1 MAQAAREIEGIE
13 LPPAGTYALDVTHT
27 AVEFS
32 ARHMLT
38 KTRGRF
44 TEFSGTIQVGD
55 TPEDSSVRVE
65 IQAASVQTNMD
76 KRDEHLKSG
85 DFLEVEKYPTL
96 TFTSTG
102 VRHTGG
108 AGFELDGDL
117 TIKDVTRPVT
127 LKGEYEGWGPD
138 MQGDPMFSATAKAAI
153 DREDWDITW
162 NMVVETGGLLV
173 SKKVELEFDVEAHKV
188 S

>member
-1 MAQAAREIEGIE
+1 MGQAAREVEGIE

-44 TEFSGTIQVGD
+44 TEFSGTIEVGD
-55 TPEDSSVRVE
+55 TPADSSVRVE
-65 IQAASVQTNMD
+65 IQAASVQTNTV

-85 DFLEVEKYPTL
+85 DFLDSEKYPVL

-108 AGFELDGDL
+108 TSFELDGDL

-127 LKGEYEGWGPD
+127 LTGEYEGWGPD
-138 MQGDPMFSATAKAAI
+138 MQGDPMFSASATAAI
-153 DREDWDITW
+153 DREDWGITW
-162 NMVVETGGLLV
+162 NMAVETGGLLV
-173 SKKVELEFDVEAHKV
+173 SKKVELEFEVEAHKV
-188 S
+188 

>member
-1 MAQAAREIEGIE
+1 MAQEARAIEGIE
-13 LPPAGTYALDVTHT
+13 LPPAGRYELDVAHT

-44 TEFSGTIQVGD
+44 TEFSGTIEVGE
-55 TPEDSSVRVE
+55 TPEDSSVQVE
-65 IQAASVQTNMD
+65 IQAASVQTNME

-85 DFLEVEKYPTL
+85 DFLEIEKYPVL
-96 TFTSTG
+96 TFKSTG
-102 VRHTGG
+102 VRHTGDTS
-108 AGFELDGDL
+108 FELDGDL
-117 TIKDVTRPVT
+117 TIKGVTKPVT
-127 LKGEYEGWGPD
+127 LTGEYEGWGPD
-138 MQGDPMFSATAKAAI
+138 MQGNPMFSASAKAAI

-188 S
+188 G

>member
-1 MAQAAREIEGIE
+1 MAQAAREIEGVE

-44 TEFSGTIQVGD
+44 TEFSGTIEVGD
-55 TPEDSSVRVE
+55 TPEESSVQVE

-127 LKGEYEGWGPD
+127 LTGEYEGWGPD
-138 MQGDPMFSATAKAAI
+138 MQGNAMFSATAKAAI

>member
-13 LPPAGTYALDVTHT
+13 LPPAGTYELDVTHT

-38 KTRGRF
+38 RTRGRF
-44 TEFSGTIQVGD
+44 TEFSGTIEVGE
-55 TPEDSSVRVE
+55 TPEDSNVQVE
-65 IQAASVQTNMD
+65 IKAASVQTNMD

-85 DFLEVEKYPTL
+85 DFLEIEKYPVL

-102 VRHTGG
+102 VRPTGG
-108 AGFELDGDL
+108 TGFELDGDL

-127 LKGEYEGWGPD
+127 LTGEYEGWGPD
-138 MQGDPMFSATAKAAI
+138 MQGNPMFSASAKAAI